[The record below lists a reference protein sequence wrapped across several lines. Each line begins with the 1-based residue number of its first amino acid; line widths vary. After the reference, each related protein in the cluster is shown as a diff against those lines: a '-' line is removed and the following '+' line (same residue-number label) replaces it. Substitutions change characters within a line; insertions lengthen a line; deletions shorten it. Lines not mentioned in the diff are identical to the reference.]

1 MAINTLSQKGFRK
14 MTAIRLVFLASGLL
28 LIGKAMNLQ
37 LLDREFKTKA
47 EFATRD
53 LYTLYPARGI
63 IYDQQGR
70 VLVNND
76 IVYDLMATYHQIDWE
91 MDTTEF
97 CNMLGIDIPYFEK
110 NINQDWDNPRFSK
123 RKPFVFLSKI
133 SKRTYAKFQENMY
146 RFPGFMIQRRHVRG
160 YPHSNAAHILGYIRE
175 VNKKEVADSGGT
187 YVSGDYI
194 GASGLEKTYEA
205 ILRGKKG
212 YEYVLKDALGRPVE
226 NYQDTARKVLPI
238 SGLDLYTSLDLD
250 LQAYGEKLMQNKVG
264 SIVAIDPKSGEIL
277 AMVSTPTYD
286 PNQLTINQARS
297 KAYLQLAQDTLKPF
311 LDRSIMGF
319 YPPGSPFKTVVAL
332 IALQEGRL
340 NPNRTIFC
348 QGGYYLNGQNL
359 MKCHGHPTCT
369 SVQMAVQ
376 HSCNAYFATVFRD
389 VVDQFGQENVNAG
402 LDTFNLYLQQF
413 GLGQRLGVDLPGEL
427 PGSYPTSADFDRIYA
442 QESRWKSVWI
452 RSLGIGQGEL
462 GLTNLQMANLAATI
476 ANRGWYITPHLVRGI
491 QVGGTPKVSAN
502 VELLT
507 YPRYQTDISPE
518 NYQVVVDGMEMVVR
532 AGTARSAAISDIVVC
547 GKTGTA
553 ENAQRGGK
561 DHSIFFAFAPKDD
574 PQIAIAVYIENG
586 GWGGSY
592 AAPIAS
598 LMIEKYVRSGG
609 EIKDAHRKYLEQRM
623 LETNLI
629 DLP

>member
-1 MAINTLSQKGFRK
+1 MS
-14 MTAIRLVFLASGLL
+14 AIRFVFLVSGLL
-28 LIGKAMNLQ
+28 LMGKAMWLQ
-37 LLDREFKTKA
+37 IFDQEFKSKA

-53 LYTLYPARGI
+53 LYTLYPARGTI
-63 IYDQQGR
+63 FDQQGR
-70 VLVNND
+70 VLVNNNT
-76 IVYDLMATYHQIDWE
+76 VYDLMATYYQIDWK
-91 MDTTEF
+91 MDTSAF
-97 CNMLGIDIPYFEK
+97 CELLGIDIPYFVK
-110 NINQDWDNPRFSK
+110 HVNQDWNDQRFSK

-133 SKRTYAKFQENMY
+133 SKHTFARFQEHLH
-146 RFPGFMIQRRHVRG
+146 RFPGFAIQRRHVRG
-160 YPHSNAAHILGYIRE
+160 YPHKNAAHVLGYIRE
-175 VNKKEVADSGGT
+175 VNKKEIADSAGI

-205 ILRGKKG
+205 VLRGTKG
-212 YEYVLKDALGRPVE
+212 YQYVLKDALGRPVE
-226 NYQDTARKVLPI
+226 NYQDTTRKVLPVA
-238 SGLDLYTSLDLD
+238 GLDLYTTLDLD
-250 LQAYGEKLMQNKVG
+250 LQAYGERLMQNKVG
-264 SIVAIDPKSGEIL
+264 SIVAIDPNTGEIL

-286 PNQLTINQARS
+286 PNKLTINQHRS
-297 KAYLQLAQDTLKPF
+297 KDYTQLVQDTLKPF

-340 NPNRTIFC
+340 SPNRTVFC

-369 SVQMAVQ
+369 NVQMAIQ

-389 VVDQFGQENVNAG
+389 VVDQFGPENVHAG
-402 LDTFNLYLQQF
+402 LDTFNNYLARM
-413 GLGQRLGVDLPGEL
+413 GLGQPLDVDVPGEL
-427 PGSYPTSADFDRIYA
+427 AGNYPTSADFDRIYA
-442 QESRWKSVWI
+442 EESRWKSVWI

-491 QVGGTPKVSAN
+491 QVGGSSKISAN
-502 VELLT
+502 VELVEK
-507 YPRYQTDISPE
+507 PRFETGIDLEHYQL
-518 NYQVVVDGMEMVVR
+518 VVDGMELVVK

-553 ENAQRGGK
+553 ENSQRGGK
-561 DHSIFFAFAPKDD
+561 DHSIFFAFAPKDK
-574 PQIAIAVYIENG
+574 PEIAIAVYIENG

-598 LMIEKYVRSGG
+598 LMIEKYVRPSG
-609 EIKDAHRKYLEQRM
+609 EIEGAHRQYLEKRM

-629 DLP
+629 GLP